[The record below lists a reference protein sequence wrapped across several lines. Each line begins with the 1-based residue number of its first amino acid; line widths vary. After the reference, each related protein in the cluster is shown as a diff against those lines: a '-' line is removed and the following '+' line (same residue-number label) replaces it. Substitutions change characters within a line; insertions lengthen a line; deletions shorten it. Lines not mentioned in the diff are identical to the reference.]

1 MLAMQTS
8 DQNPIDRFVSAPD
21 GLKLHYVEYGSSL
34 DPGTPIVC
42 LPGLTRTTEDFGPLA
57 RALAFGGKTRR
68 RVLALDYRGRGQS
81 EFDKDWNNYNIGVE
95 NADILAVLTAAEV
108 SKAIVI
114 GTSRGGLHAMTFA
127 ATRPTLLKA
136 VVLNDVGPIVEP
148 LGLMR
153 IKSYVGKLPAPRN
166 WAEAVDI
173 LKTTMSAH
181 FSGLSAQDWE
191 AYARMT
197 FAEKDGRI
205 VPRSDP
211 KLAKTLEAVG
221 PDMPRIELWP
231 QFEAMAQAPV
241 LVIRGE
247 NSDLLSEGTFHEMQ
261 ERSANCQ
268 GWVTPGQGHAPLL
281 IDALT
286 IERIRTFVDSVE

>member
-1 MLAMQTS
+1 MPNAKPT
-8 DQNPIDRFVSAPD
+8 DHFISAPD

-34 DPGTPIVC
+34 DPGTPVVC
-42 LPGLTRTTEDFGPLA
+42 LPGLTRTVEDFAVLA
-57 RALAFGGKTRR
+57 PALAFNGKRRR
-68 RVLALDYRGRGQS
+68 RVLALDYRGRGLS
-81 EFDKDWNNYNIGVE
+81 ERDKDWSNYSVPVE
-95 NADILAVLTAAEV
+95 NADILSLLTAVGV
-108 SKAIVI
+108 SKAIVV

-136 VVLNDVGPIVEP
+136 VVLNDVGPVVEP

-181 FSGLSAQDWE
+181 FTGLSAQDWDD
-191 AYARMT
+191 YARTT
-197 FAEKDGRI
+197 FVEKDGKI
-205 VPRSDP
+205 VGRSDP
-211 KLAKTLEAVG
+211 KLAKTLDAVG

-231 QFEAMAQAPV
+231 QFEALAQVPV
-241 LVIRGE
+241 LVVRGE
-247 NSDLLSEGTFHEMQ
+247 NSDLLSDETFQEMQ
-261 ERSANCQ
+261 KRSPNCQ

-281 IDALT
+281 ADAPT
-286 IERIRTFVDSVE
+286 IARIQDFVDGVD